1 MRKEVYQALKKRLSQ
16 LITDEAGNI
25 TFISEE
31 RLQAIIESG
40 DTPNCVIK
48 HITLWNRQVEF
59 IAEESIFAMPAVF
72 IEFGKISWRTQT
84 NGLQDADLTIGLH
97 VLTNAVPEGFDGDTF
112 HLDLLDKINRCLY
125 GFSIDCLGSLE
136 RTASIPCHDHEDIL
150 DNTEVFKCLVHDNS
164 AVKKMMK
171 LPTMPDVTVY

>member
-16 LITDEAGNI
+16 LITDQTGNI
-25 TFISEE
+25 TFVSKE

-40 DTPNCVIK
+40 DTPNYVIK
-48 HITLWNRQVEF
+48 HIALWNRQVEF
-59 IAEESIFAMPAVF
+59 IGEESIFVMPAVF

-112 HLDLLDKINRCLY
+112 HLDLLDMINRCLY
-125 GFSIDCLGSLE
+125 SFSTEHIGSLE
-136 RTASIPCHDHEDIL
+136 RTASIPCHDHEEIL
-150 DNTEVFKCLVHDNS
+150 DNTEVFKCLIHDNS

-171 LPTMPDVTVY
+171 LPTMPNIDVH